1 MRGAGDRGK
10 DDRVG
15 GGDEGVKDENT
26 GVVRRMSEKK
36 VSKPMLAIGGGKLT
50 FKLDIAVNKPN
61 AVHPSDSLTQ
71 LAPYSSQNRFSCRL
85 KKLR

>member
-36 VSKPMLAIGGGKLT
+36 VSNSMLVIGGW
-50 FKLDIAVNKPN
+50 
-61 AVHPSDSLTQ
+61 
-71 LAPYSSQNRFSCRL
+71 
-85 KKLR
+85 